1 MITAYSLKDIFSMHK
16 QSIFTK
22 LLKEPLLHFLLIG
35 VGLFVLFS
43 QLNSGDEANDTQK
56 IIITKSKIEVL
67 VDTFVADKGKTPTN
81 KEIQKLVEDDIEKEV
96 LYREALAI
104 GLDKGDMIIRHRLAQ
119 KMKYLFEDDSAF
131 DEAGDE
137 NKVFYES
144 LKSGYEILI
153 EDEVSKEFNVSVP
166 K

>member
-1 MITAYSLKDIFSMHK
+1 MHK
-16 QSIFTK
+16 QSMFSK

-35 VGLFVLFS
+35 VGLFFLFS
-43 QLNSGDEANDTQK
+43 QLNSDEEANDTQK

-67 VDTFVADKGKTPTN
+67 IDTFVGDKGRAPTN

-96 LYREALAI
+96 LYREAIAI
-104 GLDKGDMIIRHRLAQ
+104 GLDKGDMVIRHRLAQ

-131 DEAGDE
+131 DEASDE

-166 K
+166 Q